1 MTERSSKFGFEN
13 LRAQTPATADLP
25 GAFSTQLP
33 RGIDI
38 GRSIADIP
46 PGAEVRCRNY
56 IIPGVPESSDDN
68 ELHYDVPL
76 NRSFDIPNL
85 IRSPSNH
92 NNHTVDLPPMFSP
105 ERTVMSRNPSEQLAI
120 VFDHFDQELARLG
133 HRWLSHAPAI
143 RITAMIHDFRAFM
156 QIMLD
161 DVELVPIFTRS
172 AESTLLVH
180 DTYVR
185 LITIAGVLREGMEA
199 RWANLADLES
209 AYAYAN
215 ATLDA
220 FTPFVG
226 LADRAMRRICL
237 EGETLEAALRW
248 LSTELDDEAAE
259 RLRSAE
265 QFVAR
270 AYKAKNPGTN

>member
-1 MTERSSKFGFEN
+1 MTAKFRFET
-13 LRAQTPATADLP
+13 LGARTSDTPATADLP

-33 RGIDI
+33 RGSEI
-38 GRSIADIP
+38 GELRA
-46 PGAEVRCRNY
+46 RNY

-76 NRSFDIPNL
+76 NRSFDLPTC
-85 IRSPSNH
+85 NH
-92 NNHTVDLPPMFSP
+92 SNHTVDLPAMVSP
-105 ERTVMSRNPSEQLAI
+105 ELTVMSANPAEQLAI
-120 VFDHFDQELARLG
+120 VFDHFDQELSRLG
-133 HRWLSHAPAI
+133 QRWLSHAPAL
-143 RITAMIHDFRAFM
+143 RITAMIEDFRAFM

-185 LITIAGVLREGMEA
+185 LITIAGALREGMEA
-199 RWANLADLES
+199 GWANATDLERT
-209 AYAYAN
+209 YAYAN

-248 LSTELDDEAAE
+248 LSTELDEEAAE

-270 AYKAKNPGTN
+270 GNTLKN